1 MKFYFL
7 NELTKMMFI
16 LCALAFISNY
26 SKGGFIA
33 KKRKEKEVQSIM
45 ELEFEKKKNNY
56 LTHHN
61 GGVMIIYYFII
72 LRLYTLEIFVF
83 LNILGN

>member
-7 NELTKMMFI
+7 IELTKMMFI

-33 KKRKEKEVQSIM
+33 KKKKRKEKKRKYKASWNQN
-45 ELEFEKKKNNY
+45 LKKNK
-56 LTHHN
+56 T
-61 GGVMIIYYFII
+61 II
-72 LRLYTLEIFVF
+72 
-83 LNILGN
+83 

>member
-33 KKRKEKEVQSIM
+33 KK
-45 ELEFEKKKNNY
+45 KKKKTAN
-56 LTHHN
+56 T
-61 GGVMIIYYFII
+61 II
-72 LRLYTLEIFVF
+72 
-83 LNILGN
+83 